1 MCVVCVCVCFIF
13 FASPFASPPPP
24 DNSGAA
30 AAVVVYDVTSPDSF
44 ARAQAWVRE
53 LQRQASPSL
62 AIALAGNKSDLADA
76 NAGSSRAVPTSDA
89 RAYADDNGLRFWE
102 TSAKTGANV
111 AAVFEDLAGRVPRGG
126 GAGGPGGGSPT
137 TPGAAPG
144 GITLAEPA
152 PGRPARSACCS

>member
-1 MCVVCVCVCFIF
+1 METGARCRILCFQL
-13 FASPFASPPPP
+13 ALLPPHPHHP
-24 DNSGAA
+24 HSGAT
-30 AAVVVYDVTSPDSF
+30 AAVIVYDVTSPDSF

-76 NAGSSRAVPTSDA
+76 DAGSSRAVPTSDA

-111 AAVFEDLAGRVPRGG
+111 AAVFEDLAARVPRGG
-126 GAGGPGGGSPT
+126 GAGGPGGSPT
-137 TPGAAPG
+137 TPGAAPGG